1 MVDAIAF
8 AEQAYTYRDSH
19 IPYKELDCQAFVE
32 KVLHDCGVSRNWRGS
47 NDMWRSALKW
57 RGTYTEALVK
67 FGCIPRG
74 AWLFTVKNDGG
85 EKKRGYN
92 DNDGNA
98 CHVGIFTGQGYGAMH
113 STTGG
118 VQQCAGDDKRWTHVG
133 LATDIDYNVEGLTDR
148 EMLEKIL
155 AYLEILMEV
164 TRK

>member
-1 MVDAIAF
+1 MIDCIKF

-47 NDMWRSALKW
+47 NHMWREALKW
-57 RGTYTEALVK
+57 RGTYTEALVRY
-67 FGCIPRG
+67 GCIPRG
-74 AWLFTVKNDGG
+74 ALLFTVKSDGG

-92 DNDGNA
+92 DKDGNA
-98 CHVGIFTGQGYGAMH
+98 CHVGIFTGEGYGAMH

-118 VQQCAGDDKRWTHVG
+118 VQQARGDDRRWTHVG
-133 LATDIDYNVEGLTDR
+133 LLKDVDYHTDGLTDR

-155 AYLEILMEV
+155 DYVKIISEV
-164 TRK
+164 LKK

>member
-1 MVDAIAF
+1 MVDAIAY
-8 AEQAYTYRDSH
+8 AEQAYSYRDSH

-32 KVLHDCGVSRNWRGS
+32 KVLRDCGVSRNWRGS

-74 AWLFTVKNDGG
+74 AWLFTVKQDGG

-92 DNDGNA
+92 DSDGNA

>member
-8 AEQAYTYRDSH
+8 AEQAYSYRDSH